1 MYVVVV
7 GDVSEQSL
15 KSPTCPGDTGIEPEE
30 EGAGEGVS
38 ALLE

>member
-1 MYVVVV
+1 MVV

-30 EGAGEGVS
+30 EGGGEGVS